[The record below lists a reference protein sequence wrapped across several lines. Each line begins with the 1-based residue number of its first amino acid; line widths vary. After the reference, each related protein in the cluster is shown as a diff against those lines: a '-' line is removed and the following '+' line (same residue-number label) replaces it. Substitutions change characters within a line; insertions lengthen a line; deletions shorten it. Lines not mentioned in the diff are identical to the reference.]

1 MLGIN
6 NLRLVNRSGRAA
18 TGLFSRQPAVSGW
31 STAGSCGLGRKG
43 LLAIAIVASAALLQ
57 PIALPSAPNSAEG
70 NRKISEAFE
79 KYVRTTDQR
88 NDSELQRGIDLLWI
102 DSLPEAARKK
112 AYADLRGGQVELEQ
126 RATRETGRET
136 PCPGCMIHHWEGLV
150 FIPGARLEDVLRVLQ
165 DYDHH
170 AEYYAPDVAR
180 SRIDARDDD
189 HFRVFL
195 RFRRQKVITVVL
207 NTEHAITY
215 YRDATFRAHS
225 RSSATHVAEVE
236 NPGKANEREKPRKED
251 NGFLWGMETWWRM
264 EEKDNGVYVQ
274 SEVVSLSRDI
284 PAGLGWMIGPF
295 VTAVPKESLTFTL
308 EATKKAVLSRL
319 HTKNSN

>member
-6 NLRLVNRSGRAA
+6 SLRVVNRSGRA
-18 TGLFSRQPAVSGW
+18 GSGRFSRQPRVSGW
-31 STAGSCGLGRKG
+31 PADGPGHNG
-43 LLAIAIVASAALLQ
+43 LLAIVIVAFAALLQ
-57 PIALPSAPNSAEG
+57 PIALQSAPSAARE
-70 NRKISEAFE
+70 NRKILEAFE

-88 NDSELQRGIDLLWI
+88 NNSELQRGSDLLWV

-112 AYADLRGGQVELEQ
+112 AYADLQHGEVELEQ
-126 RATRETGRET
+126 RTTLEAERTI

-150 FIPGARLEDVLRVLQ
+150 FIPGARLEDVLRLLE

-180 SRIDARDDD
+180 SRIDTQDDD

-207 NTEHAITY
+207 NTEHEITY
-215 YRDATFRAHS
+215 YRDTTFRAHS

-236 NPGKANEREKPRKED
+236 NPGKSNEREKLREED

-264 EEKDNGVYVQ
+264 EEKDNGVYLQ

-295 VTAVPKESLTFTL
+295 VTAVPKESLMFTL
-308 EATKKAVLSRL
+308 EATKKAVLSLR
-319 HTKNSN
+319 TKNSN

>member
-6 NLRLVNRSGRAA
+6 NLRLVNMTGWAAAGLFCRQPGVNGWSVDGSGRK
-18 TGLFSRQPAVSGW
+18 S
-31 STAGSCGLGRKG
+31 
-43 LLAIAIVASAALLQ
+43 LLAIAIVAFAALLQ
-57 PIALPSAPNSAEG
+57 PLALQSAPQTARG
-70 NRKISEAFE
+70 NREISQAFE
-79 KYVRTTDQR
+79 RYVRTTDER
-88 NDSELQRGIDLLWI
+88 NNSELQRGTDLVWI

-112 AYADLRGGQVELEQ
+112 AYADLKHGQVALEQ
-126 RATRETGRET
+126 PTAPEAGRT
-136 PCPGCMIHHWEGLV
+136 IPCPSCMIQHWEGLV
-150 FIPGARLEDVLRVLQ
+150 FVPGARLEDVLRVLK
-165 DYDHH
+165 DYDRH

-207 NTEHAITY
+207 NTEHEITY
-215 YRDATFRAHS
+215 YRDTAFRAHS

-236 NPGKANEREKPRKED
+236 NPGKSNEREKSREED

-264 EEKDNGVYVQ
+264 EEKDNGVYLQ

-308 EATKKAVLSRL
+308 QATKRAVLSRL
-319 HTKNSN
+319 RAKNSN